1 LAAPFIVSCGTNFNS
16 LPAGLAPYPS
26 TLAISAAQAG
36 EVLDL
41 TYTNAK
47 ASDWVVFLNTG
58 APMFV
63 KVTNVSG
70 SGAQVTIPMSLFG
83 ITYIFISSSGTE
95 LTEANTLAG
104 AGVATYQVNL

>member
-1 LAAPFIVSCGTNFNS
+1 LAAPFIVECGNNFAP
-16 LPAGLAPYPS
+16 LPAGLAAYPS

-47 ASDWVVFLNTG
+47 ASDWAVFLNTG

-70 SGAQVTIPMSLFG
+70 TGAQVNIPMSLFG
-83 ITYIFISSSGTE
+83 ITYIFISSSGTN

-104 AGVATYQVNL
+104 VGVATYQVNL